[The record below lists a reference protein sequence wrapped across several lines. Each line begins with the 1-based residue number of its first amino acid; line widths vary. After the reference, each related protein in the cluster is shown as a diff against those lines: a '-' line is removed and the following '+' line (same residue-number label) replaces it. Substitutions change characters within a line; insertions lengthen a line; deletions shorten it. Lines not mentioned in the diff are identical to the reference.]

1 MENGQR
7 KHGLYSKWTLY
18 QKKGY
23 VYIMTLQNHK
33 EPDPHDLLTHKQYVW
48 VKCHQD
54 TVRNLLKMDADLCT
68 TGGSL

>member
-1 MENGQR
+1 
-7 KHGLYSKWTLY
+7 
-18 QKKGY
+18 
-23 VYIMTLQNHK
+23 MTLQNHK

-54 TVRNLLKMDADLCT
+54 TVRKVLKMDADLCT